1 MQLTAT
7 KLEIAGGI
15 ATITLNR
22 PEKRNALNDAL
33 VAELHGHLR
42 ELTTRKEVKAILLR
56 AEGPAFCAGADL
68 GYLQILATYSAEENL
83 QDSRNLK
90 DCLLAIWNCPKPVV
104 ACVQGPAVAGGCG
117 LVSVCDYVISSDKA
131 IYGYPETKI
140 GFVPAIVMVFM
151 AKKTSP
157 AKAWPLLQW
166 GNTFSPQQALELGL
180 VNEVVDEAE
189 LQGRVEEFLA
199 SILSGNSANSLEET
213 KSLWR
218 SVTNAGL
225 EAELEEACEV
235 NVRVR
240 QSADF
245 RKGVAGVLEKQ
256 KIKWN

>member
-7 KLEIAGGI
+7 KLEISGGI

-33 VAELHGHLR
+33 VAELHEHFKS
-42 ELTTRKEVKAILLR
+42 LTKNKEVRAILLR

-68 GYLQILATYSAEENL
+68 AYLQVLATYSAEQNL

-104 ACVQGPAVAGGCG
+104 ACVQGQAVAGGCG
-117 LVSVCDYVISSDKA
+117 LASVCDYVISSEKA
-131 IYGYPETKI
+131 IYGYPETRI

-151 AKKTSP
+151 AKKCTA
-157 AKAWPLLQW
+157 AKSWPLLQW
-166 GNTFSPQQALELGL
+166 GSTFSPQEALELGL
-180 VNEVVDEAE
+180 VNEVVADEE
-189 LQGRVEEFLA
+189 LQGRVQAFLD
-199 SILSGNSANSLEET
+199 SILAGNSANSLEAT
-213 KSLWR
+213 KRLWR
-218 SVTNAGL
+218 SVTNGSL

-235 NVRVR
+235 NVKVR

-245 RKGVAGVLEKQ
+245 RKGVASVLEKQ
-256 KIKWN
+256 KISWK